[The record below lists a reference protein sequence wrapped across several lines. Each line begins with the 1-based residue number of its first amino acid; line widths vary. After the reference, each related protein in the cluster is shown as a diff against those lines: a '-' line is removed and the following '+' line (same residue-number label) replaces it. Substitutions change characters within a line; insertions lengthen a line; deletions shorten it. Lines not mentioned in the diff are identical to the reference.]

1 MWFSFMFFPFAV
13 LIPFVAIT
21 VLLRFVRLI
30 NQRGLNDPPGIR
42 KSLSNLGIGKS
53 GKLDRTVSNE
63 AFEVFVYRL
72 AAKRQGRLSPA
83 QIVVES
89 GLSMSEVEKRMVA
102 LVDNVHIFMEVQDSG
117 LIIYE
122 FPELFS

>member
-1 MWFSFMFFPFAV
+1 MFFPFAV